1 MKRSRDTNLVLLLVS
16 VVTALTSISVD
27 AQQRDFFSSPKNLQ
41 VLPKD
46 ISPSELDSQMRR
58 FKLALGVE
66 CSHCHVGT
74 DDRRLT
80 DFDFP
85 SDAKDPKRIAREMV
99 RMVAAINTMVS
110 SLNRAPGHQAVEVTC
125 VTCHRGHFRPL
136 MIKDVLAASYAEH
149 DGNIDAVIA
158 KYRELRDKNYGG
170 FAFDFGEFPVS
181 ALAFTL
187 NRQGQPEDAI
197 KLQKMNMEYH
207 PDSPNIPSG
216 MGFIYRQAG
225 QLELAADAFRKSLE
239 IDPEGRW
246 VARQLVEVEELLA
259 EMESP

>member
-1 MKRSRDTNLVLLLVS
+1 MRRSTIFIVLLIF
-16 VVTALTSISVD
+16 VVTALTSVSVD
-27 AQQRDFFSSPKNLQ
+27 AQQRDFFSNPKNLQ
-41 VLPKD
+41 VLSKD

-125 VTCHRGHFRPL
+125 VTCHRGHFCPL

-149 DGNIDAVIA
+149 DGNIHAESSRAARRCYQAA
-158 KYRELRDKNYGG
+158 KNEHG
-170 FAFDFGEFPVS
+170 
-181 ALAFTL
+181 
-187 NRQGQPEDAI
+187 I
-197 KLQKMNMEYH
+197 
-207 PDSPNIPSG
+207 SPG
-216 MGFIYRQAG
+216 
-225 QLELAADAFRKSLE
+225 
-239 IDPEGRW
+239 
-246 VARQLVEVEELLA
+246 LA
-259 EMESP
+259 EYSLRYGIHISAGRPARTSRRCFSQVT